1 MKKKIVIKGPAL
13 SASGYGEQARFAI
26 RSLKEKEDLFD
37 LFLIN
42 IPWGKTGQ
50 ASLSLEEKQFFDNL
64 IGKTQAYA
72 QQSGGKLQ
80 FDISLQVTIPNE
92 FEKMADVN
100 IGYTAGIETTKVS
113 PQWIE
118 KANMMDKIIV
128 PSNHSKTVFEETVYK
143 ARNQETGEELDF
155 KINTPV
161 EVCAFPAKVGE
172 HLVPELKLSTDFNF
186 LSVAQW
192 GPRKNLLPTIKNFVK
207 EFRDEED
214 VGLVLKV
221 NMAKNSVMDKEVTR
235 KKTKQ
240 VLDSIRKEVGE
251 YKCKVYLLHGN
262 LTEEEMRGL
271 YRHPQIKAFVT
282 TTHGEGFGLPMFEA
296 AIAELPIA
304 APAWSSYVD
313 FLYAP
318 KKDKKTGK
326 TKNKPHFVKID
337 FDLKPVEKEAVWN
350 GVIQEDS
357 QWCWV
362 KDHSTRDAMRELK
375 KNHATHLSTA
385 KKLSSFIK
393 DNFSETSQ
401 KELFVQSLLRKKK
414 IEPKS
419 VESISFCIPTNG
431 AKIEK
436 TMLEISSIKKAMEK
450 VKIPYEIV
458 IAGDVEA
465 FREQEGLVLVN
476 TPEDAHNGFLAKLR
490 NNAAEKSKH
499 DVLVFVDD
507 DFLFEETWC
516 HRLLEFS
523 SHNGWEV
530 LANKILLPDGG
541 RFWDRSTMN
550 PHKLV
555 DYDYPENSK
564 QIYQTGGF
572 WIMRKEIYENNKWNS
587 DLPIN
592 AAEKGLSQHNEDI
605 EMSLRMHEAGIT
617 ISFDKENVVWHNDD
631 SYTEFENLTLKKKLL
646 EERGM
651 SYFAPRAKKIIE
663 LETKLVA

>member
-50 ASLSLEEKQFFDNL
+50 ASLSLEEKQFFDSL

-118 KANMMDKIIV
+118 KANVMDKIIV

-155 KINTPV
+155 KTNTPV

-235 KKTKQ
+235 KKTEQ

-362 KDHSTRDAMRELK
+362 KEHSTRDAMRELK
-375 KNHATHLSTA
+375 KNHTTHLSTA

-393 DNFSETSQ
+393 DNFSENSQ
-401 KELFVQSLLRKKK
+401 KELFSSLVYKKK
-414 IEPKS
+414 RLVPENIEG
-419 VESISFCIPTNG
+419 ISFCISTNG
-431 AKIEK
+431 AKPQK
-436 TMLEISSIKKAMEK
+436 TLIEISSIKEAMSK
-450 VKIPYEIV
+450 VIIPYEI
-458 IAGDVEA
+458 ILAGDVEA
-465 FREQEGLVLVN
+465 FSEDPDLILVKTV
-476 TPEDAHNGFLAKLR
+476 EDAHDGLLAKLR
-490 NNAAEKSKH
+490 NNAAEKAKY
-499 DVLVFVDD
+499 DTLVFCDD
-507 DFLFEETWC
+507 DLIFDQNWAK
-516 HRLLEFS
+516 RLLEFS
-523 SHNGWEV
+523 SFNSWEV
-530 LANKILLPDGG
+530 LGNRILLPDGG
-541 RFWDRSTMN
+541 RYWDRATIN
-550 PHKLV
+550 PHTMIE
-555 DYDYPENSK
+555 YDNSTPMGTL
-564 QIYQTGGF
+564 YQTGCF
-572 WIMRKEIYENNKWNS
+572 WIVRKKVYDLHKWDS
-587 DLPIN
+587 SIGYY
-592 AAEKGLSQHNEDI
+592 AEKNGGLNEDV
-605 EMSLRMHEAGIT
+605 EYSLRLQKNDFSL
-617 ISFDKENVVWHNDD
+617 SFDKENLVWHNDD
-631 SYTEFENLTLKKKLL
+631 SYCQIGNVCLKKEMTSIL
-646 EERGM
+646 EFRDHKEEFQDLERKY
-651 SYFAPRAKKIIE
+651 S
-663 LETKLVA
+663 